1 LFIVETLNNEEDF
14 SNEHIAID
22 YFQDEESTRMSTILI
37 DNEIIQLFDAHA
49 PMEEVNMDDIQSSI
63 ENVNHDE
70 VNNEHN
76 EDDGFMDED
85 EKLDDLDDSNMELD
99 ESDEEWL

>member
-1 LFIVETLNNEEDF
+1 VGVKILVIGGQL
-14 SNEHIAID
+14 ARL
-22 YFQDEESTRMSTILI
+22 DEESTRMITILI
-37 DNEIIQLFDAHA
+37 DNEIIQLFDTHA
-49 PMEEVNMDDIQSSI
+49 PMAEVNMDDIHSSI

-99 ESDEEWL
+99 EYDEEWL

>member
-1 LFIVETLNNEEDF
+1 MFIVETLNNEEDF
-14 SNEHIAID
+14 SNEQIAID

-76 EDDGFMDED
+76 EDDGFMDKD
-85 EKLDDLDDSNMELD
+85 EKLDDLNDSNIELD

>member
-1 LFIVETLNNEEDF
+1 MNNEEDF
-14 SNEHIAID
+14 SNEQIAID
-22 YFQDEESTRMSTILI
+22 YFQDEESKRMSTILI
-37 DNEIIQLFDAHA
+37 ENEIIQLFDAHA
-49 PMEEVNMDDIQSSI
+49 PMEEVNMDDTQSSI

>member
-1 LFIVETLNNEEDF
+1 MFIVETLNNEEDF
-14 SNEHIAID
+14 SNEQIAID

>member
-1 LFIVETLNNEEDF
+1 MGVKILVIGGQL
-14 SNEHIAID
+14 ARL
-22 YFQDEESTRMSTILI
+22 DEESTRMITILI
-37 DNEIIQLFDAHA
+37 DNEIIQLFDTHA
-49 PMEEVNMDDIQSSI
+49 PMAEVNMDDIHSSI